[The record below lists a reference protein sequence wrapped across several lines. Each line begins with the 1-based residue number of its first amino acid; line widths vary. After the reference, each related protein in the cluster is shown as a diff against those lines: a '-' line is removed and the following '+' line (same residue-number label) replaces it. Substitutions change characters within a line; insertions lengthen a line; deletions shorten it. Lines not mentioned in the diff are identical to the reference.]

1 MWVNV
6 PEKYTPYAS
15 VGLEVRLTV
24 ASHPGRIF
32 EGTVTWINPVGG
44 CRQPHVPGRGLDPER
59 GSGATSGWLRQG
71 IGHHQ
76 ARERAHRRADRGHRS
91 LCRRD
96 EAVRRH
102 DGKAK
107 AVTVE
112 TGTEGAGWIEVQGDV
127 PVNATVVVSGQTQLA
142 DGTEVTIRHPEE
154 LPAAE
159 AARAASRARTR
170 AVRYDGRPI
179 ILRAVTRMSISDIC
193 IRRPV
198 FTWVLV
204 ASPVVLGI
212 LSYFRLGVDLFP
224 NVDFPVCTVTT
235 TLPGASAEEMET
247 SVTKPI
253 EDVINT
259 VSGVDA
265 IRSVSS
271 EGMSIVTVQF
281 LLSKDGDVGTQEVRD
296 KVSSVLAQLPKGT
309 EKPIVDRFETDAM
322 PIMTIAI
329 SGRRNLREITELAR
343 KQIKEQL
350 ETVSGVGLA
359 TIVGG
364 RTRAM
369 NVTVDTDK
377 LVAYKL
383 SIDDVQSAL

>member
-1 MWVNV
+1 
-6 PEKYTPYAS
+6 
-15 VGLEVRLTV
+15 
-24 ASHPGRIF
+24 
-32 EGTVTWINPVGG
+32 
-44 CRQPHVPGRGLDPER
+44 
-59 GSGATSGWLRQG
+59 
-71 IGHHQ
+71 
-76 ARERAHRRADRGHRS
+76 
-91 LCRRD
+91 
-96 EAVRRH
+96 
-102 DGKAK
+102 
-107 AVTVE
+107 
-112 TGTEGAGWIEVQGDV
+112 
-127 PVNATVVVSGQTQLA
+127 
-142 DGTEVTIRHPEE
+142 
-154 LPAAE
+154 
-159 AARAASRARTR
+159 
-170 AVRYDGRPI
+170 
-179 ILRAVTRMSISDIC
+179 MSISDIC

-329 SGRRNLREITELAR
+329 SGRRDLREITELAR

-383 SIDDVQSAL
+383 SIDDVQSCSCGRISRFPAAISSKARARWWSAPSVD